1 MNKKLTNRKGI
12 TLIALVVTI
21 VVLLIL
27 AGVSISLILDNNG
40 IIQKSKDAK
49 REYGQARENEQADLN
64 NISTWIE
71 KETENNEPEIVEPEN
86 INDWEYIEE
95 EDGTITITQYIG
107 NETKIIIPNH
117 INGKAVKRLYAGRTE
132 NMPSGNRSFWGSEIC
147 ASDYG
152 YKMLQ
157 NTITEIII
165 SQGIEILDD
174 SAFFCTMALESVEIP
189 DTVTT
194 IGEYAFLSCGNLKS
208 VTIPGKVRSI
218 GTRAFSNIALT
229 KIDIPQSVTTMG
241 AKVFAGIQSITV
253 KVPFK
258 EGETPEG
265 WDEEWNATYDNDSSQ
280 TITVNYIK

>member
-40 IIQKSKDAK
+40 IIQKSKDVK

-132 NMPSGNRSFWGSEIC
+132 NMPSGTRSFWGSEIC
-147 ASDYG
+147 ASDHG

-174 SAFFCTMALESVEIP
+174 SAFFYTMALESVEIP

-194 IGEYAFLSCGNLKS
+194 IGKCAFLSCGNLKS

-229 KIDIPQSVTTMG
+229 EIDIPQSVTTMG

-253 KVPFK
+253 NVPFK

-265 WDEEWNATYDNDSSQ
+265 WDEEWNATYDSSQ

>member
-1 MNKKLTNRKGI
+1 MNKKMRNERGI

-64 NISTWIE
+64 KASSWIDE
-71 KETENNEPEIVEPEN
+71 VANAPEIVEPEN

-132 NMPSGNRSFWGSEIC
+132 NMPSGTRSFWGSEIC
-147 ASDYG
+147 ASDHG

-174 SAFFCTMALESVEIP
+174 SAFFYTMALESVEIP

-194 IGEYAFLSCGNLKS
+194 IGKCAFLSCGNLKS

-229 KIDIPQSVTTMG
+229 EINIPQSVTTMG

-253 KVPFK
+253 NVPFK

-265 WDEEWNATYDNDSSQ
+265 WDEEWNATYDSSQ

>member
-1 MNKKLTNRKGI
+1 MKEKLKNERGI

-40 IIQKSKDAK
+40 IIRKSKDAK
-49 REYGQARENEQADLN
+49 REYGQAKENEQADLN

-147 ASDYG
+147 ASDHG

-174 SAFFCTMALESVEIP
+174 SAFFYTMALESVEIP

-194 IGEYAFLSCGNLKS
+194 IGKCAFLSCGNLKS

-229 KIDIPQSVTTMG
+229 EIDIPQSVTTMG
-241 AKVFAGIQSITV
+241 TKVFAGIQSITV
-253 KVPFK
+253 NVPFK

-265 WDEEWNATYDNDSSQ
+265 WDEEWNATYDSSQ

>member
-1 MNKKLTNRKGI
+1 MNKKIRNERGI

-40 IIQKSKDAK
+40 IIQNSKDAK

-64 NISTWIE
+64 KASSWIDE
-71 KETENNEPEIVEPEN
+71 VANAPEIVEPEN

-132 NMPSGNRSFWGSEIC
+132 NMPSGTRSFWGSEIC

-174 SAFFCTMALESVEIP
+174 SAFFYTMALESVEIP

-194 IGEYAFLSCGNLKS
+194 IGKCAFLSCGNLKS

-229 KIDIPQSVTTMG
+229 EIDIPQSVTTMG

-253 KVPFK
+253 NVPFK

-265 WDEEWNATYDNDSSQ
+265 WDEEWNATYDSSQ

>member
-1 MNKKLTNRKGI
+1 MNKKIRNERGI

-64 NISTWIE
+64 KASSWIDE
-71 KETENNEPEIVEPEN
+71 VANAPEIVEPEN

-132 NMPSGNRSFWGSEIC
+132 NMPSGTRSFWGSEIC

-174 SAFFCTMALESVEIP
+174 SAFFYTMALESVEIP

-194 IGEYAFLSCGNLKS
+194 IGKCAFLSCGNLKS

-229 KIDIPQSVTTMG
+229 EIDIPQSVTTMG

-253 KVPFK
+253 NVPFK

-265 WDEEWNATYDNDSSQ
+265 WDEEWNATYDSSQ